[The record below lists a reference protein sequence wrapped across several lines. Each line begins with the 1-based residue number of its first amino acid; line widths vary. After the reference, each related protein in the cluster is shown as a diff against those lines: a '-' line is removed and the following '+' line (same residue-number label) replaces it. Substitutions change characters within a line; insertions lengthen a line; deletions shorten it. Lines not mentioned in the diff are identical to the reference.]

1 MFFQAIVDDEQVKRS
16 DNWLLYGNVRKI
28 ERFGYKQR
36 IKFGEHTETHTEEN
50 GRTRVSWMTSIK
62 NTAVM
67 PINVP
72 TEQLGLMSVLN
83 STGLGL
89 KPCQPSKDGHVYYG
103 WNSGRNAAS
112 ATKNNSKKNGGVT
125 SKYDNTS
132 RTLNNTSTPPCV
144 YIVDDDAAVRDGLEM
159 VIETLGLDCQAFVSA
174 EEFLKCDCYGKPGCL
189 LLDYKLPAM
198 NGLDLQAEI
207 NLRRIRL
214 PIIFLTAHGNSTMTA
229 MALEA
234 GAFGFLTKPA
244 QIGDLVKSIRAA
256 LQHGSN
262 NTGQNGTGNP

>member
-1 MFFQAIVDDEQVKRS
+1 MFIMDR
-16 DNWLLYGNVRKI
+16 L
-28 ERFGYKQR
+28 
-36 IKFGEHTETHTEEN
+36 N
-50 GRTRVSWMTSIK
+50 GRI
-62 NTAVM
+62 
-67 PINVP
+67 
-72 TEQLGLMSVLN
+72 
-83 STGLGL
+83 
-89 KPCQPSKDGHVYYG
+89 
-103 WNSGRNAAS
+103 AAS
-112 ATKNNSKKNGGVT
+112 ATKNNSNKKGGVT
-125 SKYDNTS
+125 SKYVNTS
-132 RTLNNTSTPPCV
+132 NTLNNTGNRPCV